1 MGVQVQSE
9 TIGQAFVTVK
19 LINCDYT
26 GAILLSHRKC
36 HLLRVKERRKRWEW
50 APRSAETGLKGLYST
65 FYPSSKPSI
74 IRIAVPVC
82 PITFTDNHKREGND
96 CNYN

>member
-1 MGVQVQSE
+1 M
-9 TIGQAFVTVK
+9 FVSVK
-19 LINCDYT
+19 LTNRDFT
-26 GAILLSHRKC
+26 GAILPSHPKH
-36 HLLRVKERRKRWEW
+36 HLLSVKKSRKGQEGT
-50 APRSAETGLKGLYST
+50 PKSKETDLKGFHST

>member
-1 MGVQVQSE
+1 M
-9 TIGQAFVTVK
+9 
-19 LINCDYT
+19 
-26 GAILLSHRKC
+26 
-36 HLLRVKERRKRWEW
+36 
-50 APRSAETGLKGLYST
+50 PRSKEMDLKGFYST

-74 IRIAVPVC
+74 IRLAVPVC